1 MGLDMKAFAGNVS
14 HRQFTKVKDAF
25 DPHWLDKEEYS
36 GVDWEMM
43 VWKYRST
50 SEEMFSIVWLS
61 SGKRFFYIYQ
71 RAYKY
76 LKIIAQA
83 LYGDFAY
90 DGLGLKEKYI

>member
-14 HRQFTKVKDAF
+14 HRKFNKVKDAF
-25 DPHWLDKEEYS
+25 DPRWLDKVEYN
-36 GVDWEMM
+36 GDDWEMI

-50 SEEMFSIVWLS
+50 DEEMFSIVWLS
-61 SGKRFFYIYQ
+61 SGKRFFYVYQ

-90 DGLGLKEKYI
+90 EGLKI